1 MEKNLDQKEALKKFK
16 KLAEEIRVCM
26 FITNADGDLDHTRP
40 MSTIEVE
47 EDGSLWFF
55 TDIRSI
61 KVEEVATEKQVHLTY
76 AHPGKESYMDVRGTA
91 KIVTDKQ
98 QIKDKWSPI
107 VRAWF
112 PDGVDDPNIALLK
125 VQPNHCYYWD
135 AETGK
140 MIQVLKMA
148 VSAIAG
154 KRLADGKEG
163 KLSL

>member
-16 KLAEEIRVCM
+16 KLAEEIRICM
-26 FITNADGDLDHTRP
+26 FITNSDGELDHTRP

-61 KVEEVATEKQVHLTY
+61 KVEEVASDREVHLTY

-91 KIVTDKQ
+91 KVVTDKQ

-107 VRAWF
+107 VKAWF

-125 VQPNHCYYWD
+125 VQPNQCYYWD
-135 AETGK
+135 SETGK
-140 MIQVLKMA
+140 MIQFLKMA

>member
-26 FITNADGDLDHTRP
+26 FITNADGGLDHTRP

-107 VRAWF
+107 VKAWF
-112 PDGVDDPNIALLK
+112 PDGADDPNIALLK
-125 VQPNHCYYWD
+125 VQPYHCYYWD

>member
-1 MEKNLDQKEALKKFK
+1 MEKNLDEQEAVKKFK

-26 FITNADGDLDHTRP
+26 FITNTNADDEHTRP

-47 EDGSLWFF
+47 ENGTLWFF

-61 KVEEVATEKQVHLTY
+61 KIEEVAADKEVHLTY
-76 AHPGKESYMDVRGTA
+76 AHPGKESYMDVWGSA
-91 KIVTDKQ
+91 KVVTDKQ

-107 VRAWF
+107 IKAWF

-125 VQPNHCYYWD
+125 IKPNQCYYWD

-140 MIQVLKMA
+140 MIQFLKMA
-148 VSAIAG
+148 AAAITG

-163 KLSL
+163 KLHL

>member
-26 FITNADGDLDHTRP
+26 FITNSDGELDHTRP

-61 KVEEVATEKQVHLTY
+61 KVEEVASDRQVHLTY

-91 KIVTDKQ
+91 KVVTDKQ

-107 VRAWF
+107 VKAWF

-125 VQPNHCYYWD
+125 VQPNQCYYWD
-135 AETGK
+135 SETGK
-140 MIQVLKMA
+140 MIQFLKMA